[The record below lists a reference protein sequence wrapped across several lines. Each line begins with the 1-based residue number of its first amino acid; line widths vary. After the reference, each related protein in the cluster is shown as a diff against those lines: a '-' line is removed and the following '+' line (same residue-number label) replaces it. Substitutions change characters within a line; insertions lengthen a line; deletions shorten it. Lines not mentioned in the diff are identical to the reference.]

1 MLFSSRVDDQNKRG
15 GESLCVQI
23 YTVPVYNE
31 QQNEVV
37 HHSVYHSLRKKKK
50 RVSVCPFFFAN
61 RIMAGAS
68 AIERKKKGMN
78 SPQRITQCLD
88 YIDEANCVN
97 LFFSLFF
104 VFFVLV
110 SVILSF

>member
-1 MLFSSRVDDQNKRG
+1 MCYFLQ
-15 GESLCVQI
+15 ESTIRIREEAKVSVYK

-50 RVSVCPFFFAN
+50 ESLYVHFFAN

-68 AIERKKKGMN
+68 AIERKKK
-78 SPQRITQCLD
+78 
-88 YIDEANCVN
+88 V
-97 LFFSLFF
+97 
-104 VFFVLV
+104 
-110 SVILSF
+110 